1 MNSDKIDRKNSI
13 GVAFSGG
20 GLQGIAHIGAV
31 QALYEL
37 GIHPQYVSGTS
48 SGAAMAAIVAMGCD
62 SDEMKRVAKKHW
74 KTLAE
79 IDNGLIYNNMFTT
92 MPIKKNNHAIG
103 IK

>member
-48 SGAAMAAIVAMGCD
+48 SGAAMAAIVAMGCE
-62 SDEMKRVAKKHW
+62 SIGKLLPKS
-74 KTLAE
+74 
-79 IDNGLIYNNMFTT
+79 TT
-92 MPIKKNNHAIG
+92 ALFSNLLHSLF
-103 IK
+103 

>member
-37 GIHPQYVSGTS
+37 ESIRSMFRVQARVRQWRQSLQWAVIP
-48 SGAAMAAIVAMGCD
+48 
-62 SDEMKRVAKKHW
+62 MK
-74 KTLAE
+74 
-79 IDNGLIYNNMFTT
+79 
-92 MPIKKNNHAIG
+92 
-103 IK
+103 

>member
-62 SDEMKRVAKKHW
+62 SDEMKRVAKKALENSCRNRQRPYFQISCTAYS
-74 KTLAE
+74 K
-79 IDNGLIYNNMFTT
+79 
-92 MPIKKNNHAIG
+92 
-103 IK
+103 

>member
-37 GIHPQYVSGTS
+37 GIHPQYCLLYTS
-48 SGAAMAAIVAMGCD
+48 PSPRD
-62 SDEMKRVAKKHW
+62 TR
-74 KTLAE
+74 
-79 IDNGLIYNNMFTT
+79 
-92 MPIKKNNHAIG
+92 
-103 IK
+103 

>member
-48 SGAAMAAIVAMGCD
+48 SLNEFETSI
-62 SDEMKRVAKKHW
+62 
-74 KTLAE
+74 
-79 IDNGLIYNNMFTT
+79 
-92 MPIKKNNHAIG
+92 
-103 IK
+103 

>member
-37 GIHPQYVSGTS
+37 GIHPQYVSGTRVRQWRQS
-48 SGAAMAAIVAMGCD
+48 LQWAVIP
-62 SDEMKRVAKKHW
+62 MK
-74 KTLAE
+74 
-79 IDNGLIYNNMFTT
+79 
-92 MPIKKNNHAIG
+92 
-103 IK
+103 

>member
-37 GIHPQYVSGTS
+37 FRVQARVRQWRQSLQWAVIP
-48 SGAAMAAIVAMGCD
+48 
-62 SDEMKRVAKKHW
+62 MK
-74 KTLAE
+74 
-79 IDNGLIYNNMFTT
+79 
-92 MPIKKNNHAIG
+92 
-103 IK
+103 

>member
-62 SDEMKRVAKKHW
+62 SDEMKRVAKLLPKS
-74 KTLAE
+74 
-79 IDNGLIYNNMFTT
+79 TT
-92 MPIKKNNHAIG
+92 ALFSNLLHSLF
-103 IK
+103 

>member
-48 SGAAMAAIVAMGCD
+48 SGAAKAVFKTPVAMRG
-62 SDEMKRVAKKHW
+62 
-74 KTLAE
+74 
-79 IDNGLIYNNMFTT
+79 
-92 MPIKKNNHAIG
+92 
-103 IK
+103 

>member
-37 GIHPQYVSGTS
+37 GIHPQYVSGTARVRQWRQS
-48 SGAAMAAIVAMGCD
+48 LQWAVIP
-62 SDEMKRVAKKHW
+62 MK
-74 KTLAE
+74 
-79 IDNGLIYNNMFTT
+79 
-92 MPIKKNNHAIG
+92 
-103 IK
+103 

>member
-62 SDEMKRVAKKHW
+62 SDEMKKALENSCRNRQRPYFQISCTAYSK
-74 KTLAE
+74 
-79 IDNGLIYNNMFTT
+79 
-92 MPIKKNNHAIG
+92 
-103 IK
+103 

>member
-62 SDEMKRVAKKHW
+62 SDEMKRVAKK
-74 KTLAE
+74 TLENSCRNRQRPYFQISCTA
-79 IDNGLIYNNMFTT
+79 YS
-92 MPIKKNNHAIG
+92 K
-103 IK
+103 

>member
-62 SDEMKRVAKKHW
+62 SDEMKRVAKKLISGHI
-74 KTLAE
+74 KATEATE
-79 IDNGLIYNNMFTT
+79 IARIILNG
-92 MPIKKNNHAIG
+92 
-103 IK
+103 

>member
-48 SGAAMAAIVAMGCD
+48 SGAAKLRLNAKQQNIAM
-62 SDEMKRVAKKHW
+62 STEEIPIASAPRPLAYQIRNAK
-74 KTLAE
+74 
-79 IDNGLIYNNMFTT
+79 NGDTTARISHLIRY
-92 MPIKKNNHAIG
+92 G
-103 IK
+103 ISG

>member
-37 GIHPQYVSGTS
+37 GYKL
-48 SGAAMAAIVAMGCD
+48 GC
-62 SDEMKRVAKKHW
+62 SNGGNRC
-74 KTLAE
+74 
-79 IDNGLIYNNMFTT
+79 NGL
-92 MPIKKNNHAIG
+92 
-103 IK
+103 